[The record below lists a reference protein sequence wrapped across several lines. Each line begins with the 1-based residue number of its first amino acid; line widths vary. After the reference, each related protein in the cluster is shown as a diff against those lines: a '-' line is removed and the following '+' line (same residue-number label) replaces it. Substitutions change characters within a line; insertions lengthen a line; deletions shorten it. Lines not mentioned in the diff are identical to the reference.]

1 MIYEFVVAGSLGP
14 ITRSMLDDLEI
25 VDLGVETWLR
35 FIVWMVI
42 GFVIYFMYGASHSRV
57 GMRAASGEGEATAA
71 LDAARASSP
80 LVLISAAVAA
90 GIDAAALRAAM
101 MALQPLVLIVP
112 DAQGEVTLPDLAARL
127 RGQLGME
134 A

>member
-1 MIYEFVVAGSLGP
+1 MPAPAYIGDEISAAGYRLA
-14 ITRSMLDDLEI
+14 
-25 VDLGVETWLR
+25 
-35 FIVWMVI
+35 
-42 GFVIYFMYGASHSRV
+42 GAQV
-57 GMRAASGEGEATAA
+57 TVPGDGAASAA
-71 LDAARASSP
+71 LEVARASSP

-90 GIDAAALRAAM
+90 GIDAAQLRAAM

-112 DAQGEVTLPDLAARL
+112 DVQGEARL